1 MSEKHQLSDLQL
13 RLLPMLEW
21 FHNFCSENHLRYYLL
36 GGTMLGAARHQGF
49 IPWDDD
55 VDVGMPRSDY
65 KKFLELTEGRLF
77 GDYVVEGIDSNKPD
91 FLYGYTKVYDTKTTL
106 VENTRAKIKRG
117 IYIDVFPLD
126 GACQRESEIPARFR
140 PIYLRYSLLLAR
152 ACAINKG
159 RKWYK
164 NAVIYGVRAIPGW
177 MLNDKKLMQSIDRM
191 CQQQDYDSCEFIGNF
206 YGNWGMRE
214 ILPRC
219 VMGQPKLYTFENLQ
233 LYGASDCDAYLTSL
247 YGDWRKLPPPE
258 KQVTHHDYLA
268 IDLNTPFGG

>member
-1 MSEKHQLSDLQL
+1 MNEKHQLSDLQR

-21 FHNFCSENHLRYYLL
+21 FHSFCAENHLRYYLL

-55 VDVGMPRSDY
+55 IDVGMPRSDY
-65 KKFLELTEGRLF
+65 QKFLELTEGRLF
-77 GDYVVEGIDSNKPD
+77 GDYVVEGIDSDKPD

-106 VENTRAKIKRG
+106 VENTRAKIRRG

-164 NAVIYGVRAIPGW
+164 NAVIYGARAIPGW

-191 CQQQDYDSCEFIGNF
+191 CRQQEYDSCEFIGNF
-206 YGNWGMRE
+206 YGNWGVRE
-214 ILPRC
+214 IMPRY
-219 VMGQPKLYTFENLQ
+219 VMGQPKLYSFEGLQ
-233 LYGASDCDAYLTSL
+233 VYGACDCDAYLTSL
-247 YGDWRKLPPPE
+247 YGDWRKLPPKE
-258 KQVTHHDYLA
+258 KQVTHHDFLLCDLKKSYL
-268 IDLNTPFGG
+268 G